1 MTATSIGQPNVV
13 AMAFFLIQRAFAP
26 HSVRLGLA
34 YLGSRS
40 TMTVGASKGGS
51 VLLIQVPSLA
61 SRSNSAL
68 VSDVCAAALRAFF
81 NAPQRER

>member
-1 MTATSIGQPNVV
+1 MCSLNGGKSLLVSA
-13 AMAFFLIQRAFAP
+13 LLHQRP
-26 HSVRLGLA
+26 P
-34 YLGSRS
+34 RS
-40 TMTVGASKGGS
+40 FGGPRRPVYYDRRCFKGGS

-61 SRSNSAL
+61 SRSNNAL

>member
-1 MTATSIGQPNVV
+1 VLPYAVANVCWLV
-13 AMAFFLIQRAFAP
+13 RFCTKGCRA
-26 HSVRLGLA
+26 RLA
-34 YLGSRS
+34 ALGGRS

-68 VSDVCAAALRAFF
+68 VSDVCAAALRASY